1 MVCKWNDSFSLKNSN
16 QEARREGRMRR
27 GLYCSERKVKVTKR
41 KEKIFK
47 RTKRFFTVEEWPTDP
62 DFCAMREF
70 VRNFRV
76 VNDVA
81 ENAIQMVTDYTEKI
95 TKSETQRK
103 FLLAGTVPQQRR
115 DNSDLRRKVL
125 QPTGKLAKSQEKHKM
140 LTRNS

>member
-1 MVCKWNDSFSLKNSN
+1 MKS
-16 QEARREGRMRR
+16 
-27 GLYCSERKVKVTKR
+27 
-41 KEKIFK
+41 
-47 RTKRFFTVEEWPTDP
+47 VEEWPTDP

-125 QPTGKLAKSQEKHKM
+125 QPTGKLAKNQEKHKM
-140 LTRNS
+140 LTQNS